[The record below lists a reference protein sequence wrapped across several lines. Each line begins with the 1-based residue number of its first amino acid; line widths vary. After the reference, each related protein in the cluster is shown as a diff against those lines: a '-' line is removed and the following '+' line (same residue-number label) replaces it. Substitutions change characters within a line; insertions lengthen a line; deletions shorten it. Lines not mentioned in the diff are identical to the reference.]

1 MKLVYF
7 SIYLIF
13 VKIHEILKQIL
24 QKDWFCMKEWI
35 ITIIQIY
42 ITSLCISWGW
52 YIRLTPLFVVSLCNT
67 IHQGSNLQGRKE
79 IRLHRLKYSGSSVQT
94 KMFGMGRFFIEQLN
108 HLLSALQYNQPYT
121 TKTHLKSLFVK
132 AQKEKKIVIHS
143 IKKARKQPLI
153 WESCALLGM
162 KETCIILLSK
172 QERCHLYKQ
181 FYEITFTRI
190 K

>member
-1 MKLVYF
+1 
-7 SIYLIF
+7 
-13 VKIHEILKQIL
+13 
-24 QKDWFCMKEWI
+24 MKEI
-35 ITIIQIY
+35 IISVANGCIIGF
-42 ITSLCISWGW
+42 LWGKLW
-52 YIRLTPLFVVSLCNT
+52 YKRITPLFVVSLCNT

-94 KMFGMGRFFIEQLN
+94 KMFCMGRFFIEQLN
-108 HLLSALQYNQPYT
+108 HLLSTLQYNQPYT

-132 AQKEKKIVIHS
+132 AQKEKKIVVHS
-143 IKKARKQPLI
+143 TKKAKKQPLI

-181 FYEITFTRI
+181 FYQITFTRI